1 MRVERAEQAGQS
13 TTWLQLTLEDGTRL
27 KAPAFSV
34 AELGAFA
41 GKELTD
47 EELARLKAA
56 ASKARTKERAVR
68 TVAASAVSERE
79 LQKRLLQKGASQE
92 DAEETV
98 EWLRELHLLSDAD
111 TAAQLVRSAAA
122 KGYGEARIKNILYEK
137 GIPKELWDAAL
148 DELPEMDGAIDK
160 FLHQKLDGRTLDDKL
175 VKKQP
180 MRLCAAG
187 IAGRTSGTGC
197 VATVRGWIWRKWNES
212 IDRHGQPRLRQKSGG
227 RGTDAVSA
235 PAGRI

>member
-13 TTWLQLTLEDGTRL
+13 TTWIQLTFEDGTRL

-41 GKELTD
+41 GRELTE
-47 EELARLKAA
+47 EELRRLRTDAA
-56 ASKARTKERAVR
+56 KARTKERAVR
-68 TVAASAVSERE
+68 TVAASAVSEKE
-79 LQKRLLQKGASQE
+79 LQKRLVQKGSTQE

-122 KGYGEARIKNILYEK
+122 KGYGRARIKSILYEK
-137 GIPKELWDAAL
+137 GIPKELWDAAM

-160 FLHQKLDGRTLDDKL
+160 FLHQKLDGRTIDDKL
-175 VKKQP
+175 VKKTADALLRRGHSWQD
-180 MRLCAAG
+180 
-187 IAGRTSGTGC
+187 
-197 VATVRGWIWRKWNES
+197 VRDG
-212 IDRHGQPRLRQKSGG
+212 LRRYRDGL
-227 RGTDAVSA
+227 DLEEME
-235 PAGRI
+235 

>member
-13 TTWLQLTLEDGTRL
+13 TTWIQLTFEDGTRL

-41 GKELTD
+41 GKELTE
-47 EELARLKAA
+47 EELRQLRTDAA
-56 ASKARTKERAVR
+56 KARTKERAVR
-68 TVAASAVSERE
+68 TVAASAVSEKE
-79 LQKRLLQKGASQE
+79 LQKRLVQKGSTQE

-122 KGYGEARIKNILYEK
+122 KGYGRARIKSILYEK
-137 GIPKELWDAAL
+137 GIPKELWDAAM

-160 FLHQKLDGRTLDDKL
+160 FLHQKLDGRTIDDKL
-175 VKKQP
+175 VKKTADALLRRGHSWQD
-180 MRLCAAG
+180 
-187 IAGRTSGTGC
+187 
-197 VATVRGWIWRKWNES
+197 VRDG
-212 IDRHGQPRLRQKSGG
+212 LRRYRDGL
-227 RGTDAVSA
+227 DLEEME
-235 PAGRI
+235 

>member
-47 EELARLKAA
+47 EELSRLKAA

-68 TVAASAVSERE
+68 TVAASAVSEKE

-111 TAAQLVRSAAA
+111 TAAQLVRSAA
-122 KGYGEARIKNILYEK
+122 G
-137 GIPKELWDAAL
+137 LWR
-148 DELPEMDGAIDK
+148 GA
-160 FLHQKLDGRTLDDKL
+160 HQEYS
-175 VKKQP
+175 V
-180 MRLCAAG
+180 
-187 IAGRTSGTGC
+187 
-197 VATVRGWIWRKWNES
+197 
-212 IDRHGQPRLRQKSGG
+212 
-227 RGTDAVSA
+227 
-235 PAGRI
+235 

>member
-47 EELARLKAA
+47 EELSRLKAA
-56 ASKARTKERAVR
+56 ASKVRTKERAVR
-68 TVAASAVSERE
+68 TVAVSAVSEKE

-122 KGYGEARIKNILYEK
+122 KGYGEARIKNILYERASRRSFGTRRWTSFRK
-137 GIPKELWDAAL
+137 WTARSTSFCTRGWTAERL
-148 DELPEMDGAIDK
+148 
-160 FLHQKLDGRTLDDKL
+160 TTSSS
-175 VKKQP
+175 KKQP
-180 MRLCAAG
+180 MRLCARALL
-187 IAGRTSGTGC
+187 AGR
-197 VATVRGWIWRKWNES
+197 
-212 IDRHGQPRLRQKSGG
+212 PG
-227 RGTDAVSA
+227 RAA
-235 PAGRI
+235 PLP

>member
-13 TTWLQLTLEDGTRL
+13 TTWLLLTFEDGTRL

-68 TVAASAVSERE
+68 TVAASAVSEKE

-175 VKKQP
+175 IKKTADAL
-180 MRLCAAG
+180 MRRGHCWQD
-187 IAGRTSGTGC
+187 
-197 VATVRGWIWRKWNES
+197 VRDG
-212 IDRHGQPRLRQKSGG
+212 LRRYREGL
-227 RGTDAVSA
+227 DLEEME
-235 PAGRI
+235 

>member
-47 EELARLKAA
+47 E
-56 ASKARTKERAVR
+56 ERAVR

-175 VKKQP
+175 VKKTADAL
-180 MRLCAAG
+180 MRRGHCWQD
-187 IAGRTSGTGC
+187 
-197 VATVRGWIWRKWNES
+197 VRDG
-212 IDRHGQPRLRQKSGG
+212 LRRYREGL
-227 RGTDAVSA
+227 DLEEME
-235 PAGRI
+235 

>member
-160 FLHQKLDGRTLDDKL
+160 FLHQKLDGRTL
-175 VKKQP
+175 
-180 MRLCAAG
+180 AAG

>member
-68 TVAASAVSERE
+68 TVAASAVSERSF
-79 LQKRLLQKGASQE
+79 KSGCCKGRV
-92 DAEETV
+92 T
-98 EWLRELHLLSDAD
+98 
-111 TAAQLVRSAAA
+111 
-122 KGYGEARIKNILYEK
+122 G
-137 GIPKELWDAAL
+137 
-148 DELPEMDGAIDK
+148 
-160 FLHQKLDGRTLDDKL
+160 GRRGNRR
-175 VKKQP
+175 
-180 MRLCAAG
+180 MAAG
-187 IAGRTSGTGC
+187 AASSER
-197 VATVRGWIWRKWNES
+197 R
-212 IDRHGQPRLRQKSGG
+212 
-227 RGTDAVSA
+227 
-235 PAGRI
+235 

>member
-13 TTWLQLTLEDGTRL
+13 TTWIQLTFEDGTRL

-41 GKELTD
+41 GKELTE
-47 EELARLKAA
+47 EELRQLRTDAA
-56 ASKARTKERAVR
+56 KARTKERAVR
-68 TVAASAVSERE
+68 TVAASAVSEKE
-79 LQKRLLQKGASQE
+79 LQKRLVQKGSTQE

-122 KGYGEARIKNILYEK
+122 KGYGRARIKSILYEK
-137 GIPKELWDAAL
+137 GIPKELWDAAM

-160 FLHQKLDGRTLDDKL
+160 FLHQKLDGRTVDDKL
-175 VKKQP
+175 VKKTADALLRRGHSWQD
-180 MRLCAAG
+180 
-187 IAGRTSGTGC
+187 
-197 VATVRGWIWRKWNES
+197 VRDG
-212 IDRHGQPRLRQKSGG
+212 LRRYRDGL
-227 RGTDAVSA
+227 DLEEME
-235 PAGRI
+235 

>member
-148 DELPEMDGAIDK
+148 DELP
-160 FLHQKLDGRTLDDKL
+160 HQKLDGRTLDDKL
-175 VKKQP
+175 VKKTADAL
-180 MRLCAAG
+180 MRRGHCWQD
-187 IAGRTSGTGC
+187 
-197 VATVRGWIWRKWNES
+197 VRDG
-212 IDRHGQPRLRQKSGG
+212 LRRYREGL
-227 RGTDAVSA
+227 DLEEME
-235 PAGRI
+235 

>member
-13 TTWLQLTLEDGTRL
+13 TTWLQLTFDDGSRL
-27 KAPAFSV
+27 RAPAFSV

-47 EELARLKAA
+47 EELAQLKTAA
-56 ASKARTKERAVR
+56 AKARTKERAVR
-68 TVAASAVSERE
+68 TVAASAVSEKE
-79 LQKRLLQKGASQE
+79 LQKRLVQKGSSQE
-92 DAEETV
+92 DAAETV

-122 KGYGEARIKNILYEK
+122 KGYGEARIKSILYEK

-160 FLHQKLDGRTLDDKL
+160 FLHQRLDGRAVDEKL
-175 VKKQP
+175 VKKTADALLRRGHSWQD
-180 MRLCAAG
+180 
-187 IAGRTSGTGC
+187 
-197 VATVRGWIWRKWNES
+197 VREG
-212 IDRHGQPRLRQKSGG
+212 LRRYREGL
-227 RGTDAVSA
+227 DLEEME
-235 PAGRI
+235 

>member
-13 TTWLQLTLEDGTRL
+13 TTWIQLTFEDGTRL

-41 GKELTD
+41 GKELT
-47 EELARLKAA
+47 EVELRRLRTDAA
-56 ASKARTKERAVR
+56 KARTKERAVR
-68 TVAASAVSERE
+68 TVAASAVSEKE
-79 LQKRLLQKGASQE
+79 LQKRLVQKGSTQE

-122 KGYGEARIKNILYEK
+122 KGYGRARIKSILYEK
-137 GIPKELWDAAL
+137 GIPKELWDAAM

-160 FLHQKLDGRTLDDKL
+160 FLHQKLDGRTIDDKL
-175 VKKQP
+175 VKKTADALLRRGHSWQD
-180 MRLCAAG
+180 
-187 IAGRTSGTGC
+187 
-197 VATVRGWIWRKWNES
+197 VRDG
-212 IDRHGQPRLRQKSGG
+212 LRRYRDGL
-227 RGTDAVSA
+227 DLEEME
-235 PAGRI
+235 